1 MAQEGSA
8 KFRALLKWISSFED
22 SKPLSPGQVTD
33 GVAMSLALHQI
44 DANHFSQGWL
54 AKIKNDVPSDNKH
67 LKANN
72 LRKIIAAIVEFN
84 ESVVHFVKL
93 PDFPL
98 PNVNAA
104 AEGQREEIGRMLQLI
119 LGCAVNCE
127 NKQQYIESIMNLEES
142 VQQVLMLA
150 IQEMIKS
157 AGDSSPVTHVTN
169 VMSELEDSNRERE
182 ELRQRCHELEIQ
194 VKLLSEDKSIISAE
208 LDKLQE
214 KVKGTDADDLE
225 SHSQAD
231 YQIKDLRRQLEKG
244 QEDVYKMEREKIE
257 LTVKVEELEKACEES
272 ASREA
277 ELQVLADQ
285 ARLLKDEVDILRETS
300 DKVEKYEGT
309 IEKMQKKMEEM
320 ADLKRQLKLLE
331 TKNTSLM
338 HINIELEEDVKKAGN
353 WRPTMEK
360 YKKQTNELQDKIDAE
375 MKRADKSEFETK
387 RLLEKL
393 EAISVEKD
401 RLQSE
406 RDDLKEKFNEVSD
419 QLKVFSSGGE
429 PGRQGGHA
437 AQLSRLDNDHDAS
450 MMELIPPA
458 IKEKILRLQA
468 ENKRLKE
475 GQSQGDPLLQ
485 TTINDLKEREMTL
498 TNSNRSLNHRIIEL
512 ESKLEEGKAGGAT
525 LSQRFAG
532 SREELELKLSE
543 AGKKITQLNETVHKK
558 DVEMQGME
566 ERYKKYI
573 EKAKSVIKTLDPKQN
588 PNASPETMALR
599 TQLTEK
605 DRLLETL
612 EQETEK
618 ARAVR
623 EMEERL
629 ISSAFYNLSM
639 QMHRTTVE
647 ARLSNV
653 HSSSSPHGQ
662 SFLARQRQTQNLQGS
677 HHHHHG
683 MNRTTNAGAP

>member
-1 MAQEGSA
+1 
-8 KFRALLKWISSFED
+8 
-22 SKPLSPGQVTD
+22 
-33 GVAMSLALHQI
+33 
-44 DANHFSQGWL
+44 
-54 AKIKNDVPSDNKH
+54 
-67 LKANN
+67 
-72 LRKIIAAIVEFN
+72 
-84 ESVVHFVKL
+84 
-93 PDFPL
+93 
-98 PNVNAA
+98 
-104 AEGQREEIGRMLQLI
+104 MLQLI

-127 NKQQYIESIMNLEES
+127 NKQEYIESIMHLEES

-157 AGDSSPVTHVTN
+157 AGDSPGSVQVTN

-182 ELRQRCHELEIQ
+182 ELRQRCHEYEIQ

-214 KVKGTDADDLE
+214 KVKGFTDDDLE
-225 SHSQAD
+225 SFHHSNQAD
-231 YQIKDLRRQLEKG
+231 YQIKDLRRQLEKS

-257 LTVKVEELEKACEES
+257 LSVKVEELEKAIEES
-272 ASREA
+272 SSREA

-285 ARLLKDEVDILRETS
+285 ARRLKDEVDILRETS
-300 DKVEKYEGT
+300 DKVDKYEGT

-419 QLKVFSSGGE
+419 QLKVYNIEHAGHGQ
-429 PGRQGGHA
+429 GRHA
-437 AQLSRLDNDHDAS
+437 ARLQLSADGLTDNDHDAS

-498 TNSNRSLNHRIIEL
+498 TNSNRFVFISSSPIAFVSILSFFRSLNHKIIEL
-512 ESKLEEGKAGGAT
+512 ESKLEEGKANAGGAT
-525 LSQRFAG
+525 LSGQRFAG

-543 AGKKITQLNETVHKK
+543 AGKKISQLNETVAKK

-653 HSSSSPHGQ
+653 HSSGSSQSHGGGQ
-662 SFLARQRQTQNLQGS
+662 SFLARQRQTQTLQGS
-677 HHHHHG
+677 HHHHHHHG

>member
-1 MAQEGSA
+1 
-8 KFRALLKWISSFED
+8 
-22 SKPLSPGQVTD
+22 
-33 GVAMSLALHQI
+33 
-44 DANHFSQGWL
+44 
-54 AKIKNDVPSDNKH
+54 
-67 LKANN
+67 
-72 LRKIIAAIVEFN
+72 
-84 ESVVHFVKL
+84 
-93 PDFPL
+93 
-98 PNVNAA
+98 
-104 AEGQREEIGRMLQLI
+104 MLQLI

-127 NKQQYIESIMNLEES
+127 NKQEYIESIMHLEES

-157 AGDSSPVTHVTN
+157 AGDSPGSVQVTN

-182 ELRQRCHELEIQ
+182 ELRQRCHEYEIQ

-214 KVKGTDADDLE
+214 KVKGFTDDDLE
-225 SHSQAD
+225 SFHYSNQAD
-231 YQIKDLRRQLEKG
+231 NQIKDLRRPLEKS
-244 QEDVYKMEREKIE
+244 QEAVYKMEREKIE
-257 LTVKVEELEKACEES
+257 LSVKVEELEKAIEES
-272 ASREA
+272 SSREA
-277 ELQVLADQ
+277 ELQVLTDQ
-285 ARLLKDEVDILRETS
+285 ARRLKDEVDILRETS
-300 DKVEKYEGT
+300 DKVDKYEGT

-419 QLKVFSSGGE
+419 QLKVYNIEHAGHGQ
-429 PGRQGGHA
+429 GRHA
-437 AQLSRLDNDHDAS
+437 ARLQLSADGLTDNDHDAS

-498 TNSNRSLNHRIIEL
+498 TNSNRFVFISSSPIAFVSILSFFRSLNHKIIEL
-512 ESKLEEGKAGGAT
+512 ESKLEEGKANAGGAT
-525 LSQRFAG
+525 LSGQRFAG

-543 AGKKITQLNETVHKK
+543 AGKKISQLNETVAKK

-653 HSSSSPHGQ
+653 HSSGSSQSHGGGQ
-662 SFLARQRQTQNLQGS
+662 SFLARQRQTQTLQGS

>member
-1 MAQEGSA
+1 
-8 KFRALLKWISSFED
+8 
-22 SKPLSPGQVTD
+22 
-33 GVAMSLALHQI
+33 
-44 DANHFSQGWL
+44 
-54 AKIKNDVPSDNKH
+54 
-67 LKANN
+67 
-72 LRKIIAAIVEFN
+72 
-84 ESVVHFVKL
+84 
-93 PDFPL
+93 
-98 PNVNAA
+98 
-104 AEGQREEIGRMLQLI
+104 
-119 LGCAVNCE
+119 
-127 NKQQYIESIMNLEES
+127 
-142 VQQVLMLA
+142 
-150 IQEMIKS
+150 
-157 AGDSSPVTHVTN
+157 
-169 VMSELEDSNRERE
+169 
-182 ELRQRCHELEIQ
+182 
-194 VKLLSEDKSIISAE
+194 
-208 LDKLQE
+208 
-214 KVKGTDADDLE
+214 
-225 SHSQAD
+225 
-231 YQIKDLRRQLEKG
+231 
-244 QEDVYKMEREKIE
+244 
-257 LTVKVEELEKACEES
+257 
-272 ASREA
+272 
-277 ELQVLADQ
+277 
-285 ARLLKDEVDILRETS
+285 
-300 DKVEKYEGT
+300 
-309 IEKMQKKMEEM
+309 
-320 ADLKRQLKLLE
+320 
-331 TKNTSLM
+331 
-338 HINIELEEDVKKAGN
+338 
-353 WRPTMEK
+353 MEK

-419 QLKVFSSGGE
+419 QLKVYNIEHAGHGQ
-429 PGRQGGHA
+429 GRHA
-437 AQLSRLDNDHDAS
+437 ARLQLSADGLTDNDHDAS

-498 TNSNRSLNHRIIEL
+498 TNSNRFVFISSSPIAFVSILSFFRSLNHKIIEL
-512 ESKLEEGKAGGAT
+512 ESKLEEGKANAGGAT
-525 LSQRFAG
+525 LSGQRFAG

-543 AGKKITQLNETVHKK
+543 AGKKISQLNETVAKK

-653 HSSSSPHGQ
+653 HSSGSSQSHGGGQ
-662 SFLARQRQTQNLQGS
+662 SFLARQRQTQTLQGS
-677 HHHHHG
+677 HHHHHHG

>member
-1 MAQEGSA
+1 
-8 KFRALLKWISSFED
+8 
-22 SKPLSPGQVTD
+22 
-33 GVAMSLALHQI
+33 
-44 DANHFSQGWL
+44 
-54 AKIKNDVPSDNKH
+54 
-67 LKANN
+67 
-72 LRKIIAAIVEFN
+72 
-84 ESVVHFVKL
+84 
-93 PDFPL
+93 
-98 PNVNAA
+98 
-104 AEGQREEIGRMLQLI
+104 MLQLI

-127 NKQQYIESIMNLEES
+127 NKQEYIESIMHLEES

-157 AGDSSPVTHVTN
+157 AGDSPGSVQVTN

-182 ELRQRCHELEIQ
+182 ELRQRCHEYEIQ

-214 KVKGTDADDLE
+214 KVKGFTDDDLE
-225 SHSQAD
+225 SFHHSNQAD
-231 YQIKDLRRQLEKG
+231 YQIKDLRRQLEKS

-257 LTVKVEELEKACEES
+257 LSVKVEELEKAIEES
-272 ASREA
+272 SSREA

-285 ARLLKDEVDILRETS
+285 ARRLKDEVDILRETS
-300 DKVEKYEGT
+300 DKVDKYEGT

-419 QLKVFSSGGE
+419 QLKVYNIEHAGHGQ
-429 PGRQGGHA
+429 GRHA
-437 AQLSRLDNDHDAS
+437 ARLQLSADGLTDNDHDAS

-498 TNSNRSLNHRIIEL
+498 TNSNRFVFISSSPIAFVSILSFFRSLNHKIIEL
-512 ESKLEEGKAGGAT
+512 ESKLEEGKANAGGAT
-525 LSQRFAG
+525 LSGQRFAG

-543 AGKKITQLNETVHKK
+543 AGKKISQLNETVAKK

>member
-1 MAQEGSA
+1 
-8 KFRALLKWISSFED
+8 
-22 SKPLSPGQVTD
+22 
-33 GVAMSLALHQI
+33 
-44 DANHFSQGWL
+44 
-54 AKIKNDVPSDNKH
+54 
-67 LKANN
+67 
-72 LRKIIAAIVEFN
+72 
-84 ESVVHFVKL
+84 
-93 PDFPL
+93 
-98 PNVNAA
+98 
-104 AEGQREEIGRMLQLI
+104 
-119 LGCAVNCE
+119 
-127 NKQQYIESIMNLEES
+127 
-142 VQQVLMLA
+142 
-150 IQEMIKS
+150 
-157 AGDSSPVTHVTN
+157 
-169 VMSELEDSNRERE
+169 
-182 ELRQRCHELEIQ
+182 
-194 VKLLSEDKSIISAE
+194 
-208 LDKLQE
+208 
-214 KVKGTDADDLE
+214 
-225 SHSQAD
+225 
-231 YQIKDLRRQLEKG
+231 
-244 QEDVYKMEREKIE
+244 
-257 LTVKVEELEKACEES
+257 
-272 ASREA
+272 
-277 ELQVLADQ
+277 
-285 ARLLKDEVDILRETS
+285 
-300 DKVEKYEGT
+300 
-309 IEKMQKKMEEM
+309 
-320 ADLKRQLKLLE
+320 
-331 TKNTSLM
+331 
-338 HINIELEEDVKKAGN
+338 
-353 WRPTMEK
+353 MEK